1 MAAPQ
6 PGAAPPIGSRQ
17 RTSALSLRYEGG
29 HMFQL
34 TLVDHLRLTFG
45 HVIYAH
51 RAHSQLA
58 LRHALWNR
66 WLLGA
71 EALLMLGAALA
82 SIALMLTGQTT
93 YGVLT
98 AVASAAAVGTLIVR
112 LAWDFDRSASAH
124 RACSARLWQIR
135 EQYRAVIADVRDE
148 SLTLDAARERR
159 DALMGM
165 LHAVYENA
173 PPADRK
179 VYEAARQALPTTD
192 EGDLTDEEVNQF
204 LPVSL
209 HKGGTPAA

>member
-1 MAAPQ
+1 
-6 PGAAPPIGSRQ
+6 
-17 RTSALSLRYEGG
+17 
-29 HMFQL
+29 MFQL

-51 RAHSQLA
+51 RAHSELA
-58 LRHALWNR
+58 LRHARLNK
-66 WLLGA
+66 WLLGS
-71 EALLMLGAALA
+71 EAMLMLGAVLA
-82 SIALMLTGQTT
+82 SIALLLTGQAT

-98 AVASAAAVGTLIVR
+98 AVAAAVAVGVLIVR
-112 LAWDFDRSASAH
+112 LVFDFERSAGAH

-135 EQYRAVIADVRDE
+135 EQYRALIADLRDE

-173 PPADRK
+173 PPADRT
-179 VYEAARQALPTTD
+179 VYAAARQALPGTD
-192 EGDLTDEEVNQF
+192 ESDLTDEEVNQF

-209 HKGGTPAA
+209 HKGGTSAT